1 MLNATSLRGTDRK
14 TKNLLNARP
23 SLVAS
28 LSTSLKSN
36 VQTQRTLA
44 FLVLLPLR
52 ALVPVRLARHAAV
65 RTQLQ
70 QHGTVL
76 TCFRD
81 PTVYRL
87 GNPKP

>member
-52 ALVPVRLARHAAV
+52 ALVPVLGARHAAV
-65 RTQLQ
+65 RTQFQ
-70 QHGTVL
+70 QTVRPGAQAVGRFL
-76 TCFRD
+76 MAR
-81 PTVYRL
+81 PT
-87 GNPKP
+87 

>member
-65 RTQLQ
+65 RTQFQ
-70 QHGTVL
+70 QTVRPGAQAVGRFL
-76 TCFRD
+76 MAR
-81 PTVYRL
+81 PT
-87 GNPKP
+87 